1 MSTNPKGR
9 AWLDVRAD
17 ALLDNLARLRSVL
30 DPGVGVLPMVKADA
44 YGLGMPAVARTL
56 RTAGV
61 WGFGVA
67 TVEEGLRLR
76 ALGVDGPVVVLSPA
90 PYAELD
96 AAVDADLALSVG
108 SLEALREVATAAERA
123 GRVADVHLD
132 IDTGMGRS
140 GVDWREGAAW
150 LHRFRTSATGS
161 VRWAGIFT
169 HLHSAEDDPASVRVQ
184 AERFRAWTAE
194 IGDEDGGEDGSA
206 GSDRHS
212 PADDRPR
219 VLRHMLNS
227 AGVLHVPGLAGDLV
241 RPGIFLYGGRCG
253 SDVPAPDPVVS
264 LRARVVHIRDAVP
277 GTTVGYGATHAA
289 GEGERWATLSIGYGD
304 GLPRALG
311 NRGHALIGGR
321 RAAIVGRVSMD
332 VTVVNI
338 TGMDGVGVGDV
349 ATLIGRDGAEEITLD
364 EVADVAGTISYEVL
378 TGFTTRLPRVW
389 EGKGQDGG

>member
-1 MSTNPKGR
+1 MSTHPKGR
-9 AWLDVRAD
+9 SWLDVRAD
-17 ALLDNLARLRSVL
+17 ALLANLARLRSAL
-30 DPGVGVLPMVKADA
+30 DPQVRVLPMVKADA
-44 YGLGMPAVARTL
+44 YGVGMPGVVETL

-76 ALGVDGPVVVLSPA
+76 RLGVEGPVLVLSA
-90 PYAELD
+90 SPYAELE
-96 AAVDADLALSVG
+96 AAVEAGLALSVG
-108 SLEALREVATAAERA
+108 SLDALRQVAAAAERL

-132 IDTGMGRS
+132 VDTGMGRS
-140 GVDWREGAAW
+140 GVDWREGSAW
-150 LHRFRTSATGS
+150 LDRFRSATTGS

-169 HLHSAEDDPASVRVQ
+169 HLHSAEDDAESVQRQ
-184 AERFRAWTAE
+184 AERFKSWTAE
-194 IGDEDGGEDGSA
+194 VG
-206 GSDRHS
+206 
-212 PADDRPR
+212 PR

-227 AGVLHVPGLAGDLV
+227 AGVLHAPGSAGDLV

-253 SDVPAPDPVVS
+253 SGVPAPDPVVS
-264 LRARVVHIRDAVP
+264 LRARVVHVRDAVP
-277 GTTVGYGATHAA
+277 GTTVGYGATHTAA
-289 GEGERWATLSIGYGD
+289 GGERWATLSIGYGD

-364 EVADVAGTISYEVL
+364 EVAEAAGTISYEVL

-389 EGKGQDGG
+389 EGKGKDGS

>member
-1 MSTNPKGR
+1 M
-9 AWLDVRAD
+9 RAD
-17 ALLDNLARLRSVL
+17 ALLANLARLRSAL
-30 DPGVGVLPMVKADA
+30 DPDVRVLPMVKADA
-44 YGLGMPAVARTL
+44 YGVGMPGVVETL

-76 ALGVDGPVVVLSPA
+76 RLGVDGPVIVLSPS

-96 AAVDADLALSVG
+96 AAVEAGLALSVG
-108 SLEALREVATAAERA
+108 SLDALREVAEAAERA

-132 IDTGMGRS
+132 VDTGMGRS
-140 GVDWREGAAW
+140 GVDWRQGTAW
-150 LHRFRTSATGS
+150 LDRFRSAATGS

-169 HLHSAEDDPASVRVQ
+169 HLHSAEDDPESVQRQ
-184 AERFRAWTAE
+184 AERFGAWTAE
-194 IGDEDGGEDGSA
+194 IG
-206 GSDRHS
+206 
-212 PADDRPR
+212 PR

-227 AGVLHVPGLAGDLV
+227 AGVLHAPGSAGDLV

-264 LRARVVHIRDAVP
+264 LRARVVHVRDAVP
-277 GTTVGYGATHAA
+277 GTTLGYGATHTAA
-289 GEGERWATLSIGYGD
+289 KGERWVTLSIGYGD

-311 NRGHALIGGR
+311 NRGHVLIGGR

-364 EVADVAGTISYEVL
+364 EVAEVAGTISYEVL

-389 EGKGQDGG
+389 EGRGKDGG

>member
-1 MSTNPKGR
+1 MSTNPKR
-9 AWLDVRAD
+9 RSWLDVRAD
-17 ALLDNLARLRSVL
+17 ALLANLARLRSAL
-30 DPGVGVLPMVKADA
+30 DPGVRVLPMVKADA
-44 YGLGMPAVARTL
+44 YGLGMPGVVETL

-76 ALGVDGPVVVLSPA
+76 RLGVDGPVVVLSPS
-90 PYAELD
+90 PYAELE
-96 AAVDADLALSVG
+96 AAVEADLALSVG
-108 SLEALREVATAAERA
+108 SLEALREVAAAAERS

-132 IDTGMGRS
+132 VDTGMGRS
-140 GVDWREGAAW
+140 GVDWQEGAAW
-150 LHRFRTSATGS
+150 LDRFRSAATGP
-161 VRWAGIFT
+161 VRWTGIFT
-169 HLHSAEDDPASVRVQ
+169 HLHSAEDDPESVQRQ
-184 AERFRAWTAE
+184 AERFASWTAR
-194 IGDEDGGEDGSA
+194 IGDGGGPGE
-206 GSDRHS
+206 
-212 PADDRPR
+212 DRPR

-227 AGVLHVPGLAGDLV
+227 AGVLHAPGLSGDLV

-264 LRARVVHIRDAVP
+264 LRARVVHVRDVRP
-277 GTTVGYGATHAA
+277 GTTVGYGATHTA
-289 GEGERWATLSIGYGD
+289 GESERWATLSIGYGD

-321 RAAIVGRVSMD
+321 RVAIVGRISMD

-349 ATLIGRDGAEEITLD
+349 VTLIGRDGAEEITLD
-364 EVADVAGTISYEVL
+364 EVAEVAGTISYEVL

-389 EGKGQDGG
+389 EGKGKDGG

>member
-9 AWLDVRAD
+9 SWLDVRAD
-17 ALLDNLARLRSVL
+17 ALLANLARLRSAL
-30 DPGVGVLPMVKADA
+30 DPEVRVLPMVKADA
-44 YGLGMPAVARTL
+44 YGVGMPGVVETL
-56 RTAGV
+56 RAAGV

-76 ALGVDGPVVVLSPA
+76 QLGVEGPVVVLSPS
-90 PYAELD
+90 PYAEID
-96 AAVDADLALSVG
+96 AAVEGGLALSVG
-108 SLEALREVATAAERA
+108 SLDALREVAAAAERS

-132 IDTGMGRS
+132 VDTGMGRS
-140 GVDWREGAAW
+140 GVDWRQGAAW
-150 LHRFRTSATGS
+150 LDRFRSAATGS

-169 HLHSAEDDPASVRVQ
+169 HLHSAEDDAESVQRQ
-184 AERFRAWTAE
+184 AERFGAWTAE
-194 IGDEDGGEDGSA
+194 IEP
-206 GSDRHS
+206 H
-212 PADDRPR
+212 

-227 AGVLHVPGLAGDLV
+227 AGVLHAPESAGDLV

-264 LRARVVHIRDAVP
+264 LRARVVHVRDAVP
-277 GTTVGYGATHAA
+277 GTTVGYGATYTAA
-289 GEGERWATLSIGYGD
+289 RGERWATLSIGYGD

-321 RAAIVGRVSMD
+321 RTAIVGRISMD

-338 TGMDGVGVGDV
+338 TGMHGVGVGDV

-364 EVADVAGTISYEVL
+364 EVAEGAGTISYEVL

-389 EGKGQDGG
+389 EGKGKDGS